1 MLVFQNDDWVKYVG
15 LARKA
20 GAVLFGQDNILS
32 ARNAP
37 YLVIVSVNEASQNLN
52 KKIYNFIANKNIKL
66 IKFSDSLDKYLGTQ
80 NCKVIG
86 ITNRELAEKVYSL
99 FNKE

>member
-1 MLVFQNDDWVKYVG
+1 MFQNDDWVKYVG

-37 YLVIVSVNEASQNLN
+37 YLVIVSINEASQNLN

>member
-37 YLVIVSVNEASQNLN
+37 YLVIVSINEASQKIN

>member
-1 MLVFQNDDWVKYVG
+1 MFQNDDWVKYVG

>member
-37 YLVIVSVNEASQNLN
+37 YLIIVSINEASQNLN

-99 FNKE
+99 FNK

>member
-37 YLVIVSVNEASQNLN
+37 YLVIVSINEASQNLN

>member
-1 MLVFQNDDWVKYVG
+1 MFQNDDWVKYVG

-20 GAVLFGQDNILS
+20 GDVLFGQDNILS

-37 YLVIVSVNEASQNLN
+37 YLVMVSVNEASQNLN

>member
-1 MLVFQNDDWVKYVG
+1 MFQNDDWVKYVG

-32 ARNAP
+32 ARNTP
-37 YLVIVSVNEASQNLN
+37 YLVIVSINEASQNLN